1 MRITD
6 PQIKLVIV
14 DGPSAAMDLPGEFEL
29 FKHLREASEDRTM
42 MFITHRFGHMV
53 KHADLI
59 LVMKEGEL
67 VESGTHEELIGKN
80 GEYLELYN
88 IQVQAFA

>member
-6 PQIKLVIV
+6 PQVKLVIV
-14 DGPSAAMDLPGEFEL
+14 DEPSAAMDPPGEFEL
-29 FKHLREASEDRTM
+29 FKNLREAREGRTM
-42 MFITHRFGHMV
+42 VFITHRFGHLV

-80 GEYLELYN
+80 GEYFELYN
-88 IQVQAFA
+88 IQAQAFA